1 MFAKNDRIM
10 ACMKPSFRV
19 FATAFA
25 LLAATVAPAA
35 AGDKMVFGIE
45 LGAPFRV
52 PVCDSRDGAVY
63 SARRCFDGAAVT
75 RNAWGAARHEVSL
88 PSAETPAYVRGTLIA
103 FVVDGIVESM
113 WIETWGIQAQGG
125 ALSALTKKYG
135 PPARAREERRN
146 TLRSR
151 FAVQFAEW
159 DFADFFVKFEGTTG
173 SIDWGRIEVSMHRY
187 RKRAEE
193 YQKR

>member
-1 MFAKNDRIM
+1 M
-10 ACMKPSFRV
+10 ACMRPFFRV
-19 FATAFA
+19 FAPSLV
-25 LLAATVAPAA
+25 LLAAMVAPAA

-52 PVCDSRDGAVY
+52 PACDSRDGVVH
-63 SARRCFDGAAVT
+63 SARLCFDGAAVT
-75 RNAWGAARHEVSL
+75 RKAWGAAQYDVSL
-88 PSAETPAYVRGTLIA
+88 PNAQTPPYVRGALVA

-113 WIETWGIQAQGG
+113 WIETWGVQAQGG

-135 PPARAREERRN
+135 QPARARQERQN

-159 DFADFFVKFEGTTG
+159 DFADFSVKFDGSTG

-187 RKRAEE
+187 RKRVEE

>member
-1 MFAKNDRIM
+1 
-10 ACMKPSFRV
+10 MKPFSRV
-19 FATAFA
+19 FVAAFA
-25 LLAATVAPAA
+25 LLASLGATAA
-35 AGDKMVFGIE
+35 AGDRVVFGIE

-63 SARRCFDGAAVT
+63 STRRCFDGATVT

-88 PSAETPAYVRGTLIA
+88 PNAETPAYVRGALVA

-135 PPARAREERRN
+135 QPTRARQERQN

-151 FAVQFAEW
+151 FAVEFAEW
-159 DFADFFVKFEGTTG
+159 DFADFSVKFDGTTG
-173 SIDWGRIEVSMHRY
+173 SIDWGRIEVSTHRY
-187 RKRAEE
+187 RKRVEE